1 MAVIPKRTK
10 YRRPHRLPYDG
21 LAKGNTELHFG
32 EYGLQAMEGA
42 WITQQ
47 QIEAARVCMARY
59 TRRAGQVWIRIFPQL
74 CKTKRPIG
82 LRMGSGKG
90 SPDNWVAV
98 VKEGRVMFEIGG
110 VDEAAARKALSLAS
124 YKLPVGCKIVERKK
138 AGAE

>member
-1 MAVIPKRTK
+1 MMMPKRTK
-10 YRRPHRLPYDG
+10 YRRPHILKYEG
-21 LAKGNTELHFG
+21 HSKGGTEVSFG
-32 EYGLQAMEGA
+32 EWGLQATEGG
-42 WITQQ
+42 WISDK

>member
-1 MAVIPKRTK
+1 MMMPKRTK
-10 YRRPHRLPYDG
+10 YRRPHILKYEG
-21 LAKGNTELHFG
+21 HAKGGTEVNFG
-32 EYGLQAMEGA
+32 EWGLQATEGG
-42 WITQQ
+42 WISDK

-59 TRRAGQVWIRIFPQL
+59 TRRGGKVWIRIFPQL

-90 SPDNWVAV
+90 SPDSWVAV

-110 VDEAAARKALSLAS
+110 IDEAMARKALSLAS

>member
-1 MAVIPKRTK
+1 MPKRTK
-10 YRRPHRLPYDG
+10 YRRPHILKYEG
-21 LAKGNTELHFG
+21 HTKGGAEVSFG
-32 EYGLQAMEGA
+32 EWGLQATEGG
-42 WITQQ
+42 WISDK

-98 VKEGRVMFEIGG
+98 VKEGKVMFEVAGIE
-110 VDEAAARKALSLAS
+110 EAVARKALSLAS
-124 YKLPVGCKIVERKK
+124 YKLPVGCKVIERKK

>member
-1 MAVIPKRTK
+1 MMMPKRTK
-10 YRRPHRLPYDG
+10 YRRPHIVKYEG
-21 LAKGNTELHFG
+21 HSKGGTEVNFG
-32 EYGLQAMEGA
+32 EFGLQATEGG
-42 WITQQ
+42 WISDK
-47 QIEAARVCMARY
+47 QIEAARVCMSRY
-59 TRRAGQVWIRIFPQL
+59 TRRGGQVWIRIFPQL

-90 SPDNWVAV
+90 SPDSWVAV

-110 VDEAAARKALSLAS
+110 IDEAMARKALSLAS

>member
-1 MAVIPKRTK
+1 MPKRTK
-10 YRRPHRLPYDG
+10 YRRPHILKYEG
-21 LAKGNTELHFG
+21 HSKGGTEVSFG
-32 EYGLQAMEGA
+32 EFGLQATEGG
-42 WITQQ
+42 WISDK
-47 QIEAARVCMARY
+47 QIESARVCIARY
-59 TRRAGQVWIRIFPQL
+59 TRRGGQVWIRIFPQL

-90 SPDNWVAV
+90 SPDSWVAV

-110 VDEAAARKALSLAS
+110 IDEAVARKALSLAS

>member
-1 MAVIPKRTK
+1 MMIPKRTK
-10 YRRPHRLPYDG
+10 YRRPHILKYEG
-21 LAKGNTELHFG
+21 HAKGGTEVSFG
-32 EYGLQAMEGA
+32 EFGLQATEGG
-42 WITQQ
+42 WISDK

-98 VKEGRVMFEIGG
+98 VKEGKVMFEIGG

>member
-1 MAVIPKRTK
+1 MMIPKRTK
-10 YRRPHRLPYDG
+10 YRRPHILKYEG
-21 LAKGNTELHFG
+21 HAKGGTEVSFG
-32 EYGLQAMEGA
+32 EFGLQATEGG
-42 WITQQ
+42 WISDK

-90 SPDNWVAV
+90 SPDSWVAV

-110 VDEAAARKALSLAS
+110 IDEAMARKALSLAS

>member
-1 MAVIPKRTK
+1 MMMPKRTK
-10 YRRPHRLPYDG
+10 YRRPHILKYEG
-21 LAKGNTELHFG
+21 HAKGGTEVNFG
-32 EYGLQAMEGA
+32 EWGLQATEGG
-42 WITQQ
+42 WISDK

>member
-1 MAVIPKRTK
+1 MPKRTK
-10 YRRPHRLPYDG
+10 YRRPHILKYEG
-21 LAKGNTELHFG
+21 HAKGGTEVSFG
-32 EYGLQAMEGA
+32 EFGLQATEGG
-42 WITQQ
+42 WISDK

-110 VDEAAARKALSLAS
+110 VEEAAARKALSLAS

>member
-1 MAVIPKRTK
+1 MPKRTK
-10 YRRPHRLPYDG
+10 YRRPHILKYEG
-21 LAKGNTELHFG
+21 HSKGGTEVNFG
-32 EYGLQAMEGA
+32 EFGLQATEGG
-42 WITQQ
+42 WISDK

-90 SPDNWVAV
+90 SPDSWVAV

>member
-1 MAVIPKRTK
+1 MMPKRTK
-10 YRRPHRLPYDG
+10 YRRPHIVKYEG
-21 LAKGNTELHFG
+21 HSKGGTEVNFG
-32 EYGLQAMEGA
+32 EFGLQATEGG
-42 WITQQ
+42 WISDK
-47 QIEAARVCMARY
+47 QIEAARVCMSRY
-59 TRRAGQVWIRIFPQL
+59 TRRGGKVWIRIFPQL

-90 SPDNWVAV
+90 SPDSWVAV

-110 VDEAAARKALSLAS
+110 IDEAMARKALSLAS

>member
-1 MAVIPKRTK
+1 MMMPKRTK
-10 YRRPHRLPYDG
+10 YRRPHIVKYEG
-21 LAKGNTELHFG
+21 HSKGGTEVNFG
-32 EYGLQAMEGA
+32 EFGLQATEGG
-42 WITQQ
+42 WISDK
-47 QIEAARVCMARY
+47 QIEAARVCMSRY
-59 TRRAGQVWIRIFPQL
+59 TRRGGKVWIRIFPQL

>member
-1 MAVIPKRTK
+1 MPKRTK
-10 YRRPHRLPYDG
+10 YRRPHILKYEG
-21 LAKGNTELHFG
+21 HAKGGTEVNFG
-32 EYGLQAMEGA
+32 QWGLQATEGG
-42 WITQQ
+42 WISDK

-98 VKEGRVMFEIGG
+98 VKEGKVMFEIGG
-110 VDEAAARKALSLAS
+110 INEADARKALSLAS
-124 YKLPVGCKIVERKK
+124 YKLPVGCKIIERKK

>member
-1 MAVIPKRTK
+1 MRKPKRTK
-10 YRRPHRLPYDG
+10 YRRPHILKYEG
-21 LAKGNTELHFG
+21 HSKGGTEVNFG
-32 EYGLQAMEGA
+32 QWGLQATEGG
-42 WITQQ
+42 WISDK

-90 SPDNWVAV
+90 SPDSWVAV

-110 VDEAAARKALSLAS
+110 IDEAMARKALSLAS

>member
-1 MAVIPKRTK
+1 MMIPKRTK
-10 YRRPHRLPYDG
+10 YRRPHILKYEG
-21 LAKGNTELHFG
+21 HAKGGTEVSFG
-32 EYGLQAMEGA
+32 EFGLQATEGG
-42 WITQQ
+42 WISDK

-59 TRRAGQVWIRIFPQL
+59 TRRGGQVWIRIFPQL

-98 VKEGRVMFEIGG
+98 VKEGKVMFEVAGI
-110 VDEAAARKALSLAS
+110 DEAMARKALSLAS
-124 YKLPVGCKIVERKK
+124 YKLPVGCKIIERKK

>member
-1 MAVIPKRTK
+1 MMIPKRTK
-10 YRRPHRLPYDG
+10 YRRPHILKYEG
-21 LAKGNTELHFG
+21 HTKGGAEVSFG
-32 EYGLQAMEGA
+32 EFGLQATEGG
-42 WITQQ
+42 WISDK

-98 VKEGRVMFEIGG
+98 VKPGRVMFEIGG

>member
-1 MAVIPKRTK
+1 MPKRTK
-10 YRRPHRLPYDG
+10 YRRPHILKYEG
-21 LAKGNTELHFG
+21 HTKGGAEVSFG
-32 EYGLQAMEGA
+32 EWGLQATEGG
-42 WITQQ
+42 WISDK

-98 VKEGRVMFEIGG
+98 VKEGIVMFEIGG
-110 VDEAAARKALSLAS
+110 VDEATARKALSLAS

>member
-1 MAVIPKRTK
+1 MMMPKRTK
-10 YRRPHRLPYDG
+10 YRRPHILKYEG
-21 LAKGNTELHFG
+21 HAKGGTEVNFG
-32 EYGLQAMEGA
+32 EWGLQATEGG
-42 WITQQ
+42 WISDK

-90 SPDNWVAV
+90 SPDSWVAV

>member
-1 MAVIPKRTK
+1 MPKRTK
-10 YRRPHRLPYDG
+10 YRRPHILKYEG
-21 LAKGNTELHFG
+21 HAKGGTEVNFG
-32 EYGLQAMEGA
+32 EYGLQATEGG
-42 WITQQ
+42 WISDK

-90 SPDNWVAV
+90 SPDSWVAV

-110 VDEAAARKALSLAS
+110 IDEAMARKALSLAS

>member
-1 MAVIPKRTK
+1 MMMPKRTK
-10 YRRPHRLPYDG
+10 YRRPHIVKYEG
-21 LAKGNTELHFG
+21 HSKGGTEVKFG
-32 EYGLQAMEGA
+32 EFGLQATEGG
-42 WITQQ
+42 WISDK
-47 QIEAARVCMARY
+47 QIEAARVCMSRY
-59 TRRAGQVWIRIFPQL
+59 TRRGGKVWIRIFPQL

-110 VDEAAARKALSLAS
+110 IDEAMARKALSLAS

>member
-1 MAVIPKRTK
+1 MMMPKRTK
-10 YRRPHRLPYDG
+10 YRRPHILKYEG
-21 LAKGNTELHFG
+21 HAKGGTEVSFG
-32 EYGLQAMEGA
+32 EFGLQATEGG
-42 WITQQ
+42 WISDK

-74 CKTKRPIG
+74 CKTKGPIG

-90 SPDNWVAV
+90 SPDSWVAV

>member
-1 MAVIPKRTK
+1 MMIPKRTK
-10 YRRPHRLPYDG
+10 YRRPHILKYEG
-21 LAKGNTELHFG
+21 HAKGGTEVSFG
-32 EYGLQAMEGA
+32 EFGLQATEGG
-42 WITQQ
+42 WISDK

-110 VDEAAARKALSLAS
+110 VEEAAARKALSLAS

>member
-1 MAVIPKRTK
+1 MPKRTK
-10 YRRPHRLPYDG
+10 YRRPHILKYEG
-21 LAKGNTELHFG
+21 HSKGGTEVSFG
-32 EYGLQAMEGA
+32 EWGLQATEGG
-42 WITQQ
+42 WISDK

-98 VKEGRVMFEIGG
+98 VKEGKVMFEIGG
-110 VDEAAARKALSLAS
+110 INEADARKALSLAS
-124 YKLPVGCKIVERKK
+124 YKLPVGCKIIERKK

>member
-1 MAVIPKRTK
+1 MPKRTK
-10 YRRPHRLPYDG
+10 YRRPHILKYEG
-21 LAKGNTELHFG
+21 HAKGGTEVNFG
-32 EYGLQAMEGA
+32 EWGLQATEGG
-42 WITQQ
+42 WISDK

-98 VKEGRVMFEIGG
+98 VKEGKVMFEVAGIE
-110 VDEAAARKALSLAS
+110 EAVARKALSLAS
-124 YKLPVGCKIVERKK
+124 YKLPVGCKVIERKK

>member
-1 MAVIPKRTK
+1 MMMPKRTK
-10 YRRPHRLPYDG
+10 YRRPHILKYEG
-21 LAKGNTELHFG
+21 HSKGGTEVNFG
-32 EYGLQAMEGA
+32 EFGLQATEGG
-42 WITQQ
+42 WISDK
-47 QIEAARVCMARY
+47 QIEAARVCMSRY
-59 TRRAGQVWIRIFPQL
+59 TRRGGKVWIRIFPQL

-110 VDEAAARKALSLAS
+110 IDEAMARKALSLAS

>member
-1 MAVIPKRTK
+1 MPKRTK
-10 YRRPHRLPYDG
+10 YRRPHIVKYEG
-21 LAKGNTELHFG
+21 HSKGGTEVNFG
-32 EYGLQAMEGA
+32 EFGLQATEGG
-42 WITQQ
+42 WISDK
-47 QIEAARVCMARY
+47 QIEAARVCMSRY
-59 TRRAGQVWIRIFPQL
+59 TRRGGKVWIRIFPQL

-90 SPDNWVAV
+90 SPDSWVAV

-110 VDEAAARKALSLAS
+110 IDEAMARKALSLAS